1 MKRLMFFNDW
11 GEQDKP
17 SSPLVAPP
25 AQKLRQLLAVALICL
40 MLLLSVLSLAFLA
53 LAQGSGIVEGDVL
66 NGSKGN
72 EPVPGIT
79 VTLRIF
85 DSSGAE
91 KGTLTATT
99 DEQGRF
105 AFKGL
110 DTDKSLLYVAEAN
123 FQGISYQSPALSFA
137 EGEDKLLLPI
147 LVYET
152 TESDT
157 EIVVEK
163 AHFIFSFDPEEKA
176 VLAMEMYSVTNNGDR
191 TFVTKEGK
199 SLRFPLPPEVLEF
212 DSDSLVLEGGEA
224 FLPFPVSPGSMP
236 QLVTFYYLLL
246 AQGDSVEIKRQVLY
260 PVESYNVFVKDSGF
274 TVEVLG
280 ARRGKDVVQAGEV
293 YLNFAGE
300 NLPKG
305 GEITIKFSGLGK
317 VGKVQRTSILW
328 ASATAAV
335 VALALFGLLLA
346 YTFARRR

>member
-1 MKRLMFFNDW
+1 MKRNDW
-11 GEQDKP
+11 REQGKL
-17 SSPLVAPP
+17 SSLLVASL
-25 AQKLRQLLAVALICL
+25 AQKLEKLRAVAILCL
-40 MLLLSVLSLAFLA
+40 VLLLSVLSLAFLA
-53 LAQGSGIVEGDVL
+53 LAQGSGLVEGDVL

-99 DEQGRF
+99 DEQGHF

-110 DTDKSLLYVAEAN
+110 DTAKSLLYVAVAN

-152 TESDT
+152 TESDA

-163 AHFIFSFDPEEKA
+163 AHFIFSVNPEEKA
-176 VLAMEMYSVTNNGDR
+176 VLAMEMYSVANNGNR

-199 SLRFPLPPEVLEF
+199 SLRFPIPPEVLEF

-224 FLPFPVSPGSMP
+224 FLHFPVPPGSMP
-236 QLVTFYYLLL
+236 QPVTLYYLLP

-260 PVESYNVFVKDSGF
+260 PVESYNVFVKDSGLK
-274 TVEVLG
+274 VEVPG

-300 NLPKG
+300 KLPKG

-317 VGKVQRTSILW
+317 VGKAQSSGILW
-328 ASATAAV
+328 ASATAAG